1 MHEHDT
7 LQKATEFAK
16 AAMMRLEFL
25 GLPPTPE
32 NFSLMYTYASG
43 RLPEI
48 KELMDDAVR
57 RGGLSRDQAQ
67 VIYERHVG
75 VAIEREAVSRNME
88 ALNAE
93 LARVMQMIESAN
105 EGTTQFNQTL
115 SSFTGDLA
123 KPAISVE
130 EIRATVTR
138 VVEETKVVTQQ
149 NAKLQEKLEESSE
162 QLTVL
167 KEDLS
172 KAQQESLTDPLT
184 GVGNRKRFTNELK
197 RLTQEAE
204 EQKTSLSLLMVD
216 IDHFKKFNDTHGHQ
230 VGDQVLRLVART
242 LTENLKGRDVICRY
256 GGEEFVIIL
265 AQTRLADAH
274 RVAEALRQFVATKKV
289 VRRDTN
295 VSLGTVTISIGLA
308 EWNWTEPLSQLLRRA
323 DTGVYLAK
331 AAGRNRV
338 MAQDPET
345 QDAAHMDAKTKDRF
359 SELDS
364 ELDGTAGQPAAPEPA
379 APPA

>member
-1 MHEHDT
+1 
-7 LQKATEFAK
+7 
-16 AAMMRLEFL
+16 MRLEFL